1 MVEATSFAPAALA
14 RVEELFTRRGWTPF
28 AFQRAAWAAYAEGR
42 SGLIHAPTGM
52 GKTQA
57 AWLGPVLEWLSAHP
71 AATQRNAAPPLS
83 VLWITP
89 LRALAKDTTAA
100 LNGTCAALDLPWTV
114 ELRTGDTSSHV
125 KQRQRKRPP
134 TALVTT
140 PESLSLLLSYSDTER
155 QLRHLRCVIV
165 DEWHELLGSK
175 RGTQTE
181 LALARLRQWQ
191 PNLRTWGLSATL
203 GNLEQALAVLV
214 GVGDRAQG
222 MGNREDAAQPPI
234 SHSFYPIP
242 NSQSSSPDSQSP
254 LLIAGDATKEILI
267 ETLIPSDMERFPWAG
282 HLGVKLLPQVV
293 ERVLAARS
301 TLIFTNTR
309 AQTELWFQALID
321 YAVTEAPELIG
332 AIGLHHGSL
341 EPKLRQEVEARL
353 ADGRLRCVVCTS
365 SLDLGVDFAPVE
377 QVMQVGSPK
386 GVARLLQRAGRSG
399 HQPGAVSK
407 VLCVPTHAFE
417 LVEFAAA
424 RDAMERGEIEA
435 RPPLAKPLDVL
446 VQHLVTVALG
456 SGFAANGQR
465 EWDMN
470 GEAMVPNDTAL
481 NDTVPND
488 TVPNDTVPN
497 DTAPNDNEALPG
509 QALFDEVRTTY
520 AYGDLTAQEWRWV
533 LDFVTFGGAALKGY
547 REYARVQERNGQFR
561 VLSPQIARRHRM
573 SIGAITSDGMLNV
586 KFQNGGALG
595 AIEESFAARLKPGD
609 TFIFAGRLLEF
620 RRIKEMTVQV
630 RKATKSKGVVPRWQG
645 GRMPLSS
652 YLADAVRLR
661 LATAAAGIYDTPE
674 MQAVQPI
681 LAIQQR
687 WSHIPAAGELLI
699 EAVKT
704 REGHHLFLYPLAG
717 YQVHEGLASLLAYR
731 LSRLAPRTIS
741 AFATD
746 YGCELLS
753 PTPLPVGD
761 EAGWRQILSPDN
773 LLEDILLCLNAA
785 EMARRQFRDIAR
797 VAGLIFTGYPG
808 SQKSTRQLQASSSVI
823 YDAFVTY
830 DPDNLLLEQAR
841 REVLERQLDFGQLRR
856 TLEGM
861 AAAELVLASPRR
873 LTPLAFPLWASRL
886 RSQISSESWSDR
898 VARMVMQLEKAA
910 G

>member
-1 MVEATSFAPAALA
+1 MSEAAVFSPSALA
-14 RVEELFTRRGWTPF
+14 RVEAWFAGRGWAPF
-28 AFQRAAWAAYAEGR
+28 DFQRAAWAAYGGGR

-57 AWLGPVLEWLSAHP
+57 AWLGPVLEWMTAHP
-71 AATQRNAAPPLS
+71 DYNPRSAAPPLS
-83 VLWITP
+83 VMWITP
-89 LRALAKDTTAA
+89 LRALAKDTVAA
-100 LNGTCAALDLPWTV
+100 LNGTCAGLGLPWTV
-114 ELRTGDTSSHV
+114 ELRTGDTSSHI

-140 PESLSLLLSYSDTER
+140 PESLSLLLSYADTER

-175 RGTQTE
+175 RGVQTE
-181 LALARLRQWQ
+181 LALARLRRWL
-191 PNLRTWGLSATL
+191 PDLRTWGLSATL
-203 GNLEQALAVLV
+203 GNLDQALAVLV
-214 GVGDRAQG
+214 GGGEQG
-222 MGNREDAAQPPI
+222 LRLGHRE
-234 SHSFYPIP
+234 
-242 NSQSSSPDSQSP
+242 QSSPSPI
-254 LLIAGDATKEILI
+254 LLAGDASKEVAIQ
-267 ETLIPSDMERFPWAG
+267 TLMPPNMERFPWAG

-293 ERVLAARS
+293 ERVLAART

-341 EPKLRQEVEARL
+341 EPKLRQDVEARL

-365 SLDLGVDFAPVE
+365 SLDLGVDFAPVD

-399 HQPGAVSK
+399 HQPGGVSR

-417 LVEFAAA
+417 LVEFTAA
-424 RDAMERGEIEA
+424 RDAIARGEIEA
-435 RPPLAKPLDVL
+435 RQPLAKPLDVL

-456 SGFAANGQR
+456 SGFAAAGYGDWV
-465 EWDMN
+465 ED
-470 GEAMVPNDTAL
+470 GETGAK
-481 NDTVPND
+481 
-488 TVPNDTVPN
+488 
-497 DTAPNDNEALPG
+497 DNIEALPG
-509 QALFDEVRTTY
+509 RALFDEVCTTY
-520 AYGDLTAQEWRWV
+520 AYRDLTQPEWLWA

-547 REYARVQERNGQFR
+547 QDYARVQLRNGQYR
-561 VLSPQIARRHRM
+561 VLSPQNARRHRM
-573 SIGAITSDGMLNV
+573 SIGAIASDGMLDV
-586 KFQNGGALG
+586 RFQSGGALG
-595 AIEESFAARLKPGD
+595 AIEESFVARLKPGD

-620 RRIKEMTVQV
+620 RRIKDMTVQV
-630 RKATKSKGVVPRWQG
+630 RKATQSRGVVPRWQG

-652 YLADAVRLR
+652 HLADAVRLR
-661 LATAAAGIYDTPE
+661 LATAEVGIYDTPE

-687 WSHIPAAGELLI
+687 WSRIPAAGELLI

-731 LSRLAPRTIS
+731 LSQQAPRTIS

-753 PTPLPVGD
+753 PTPMPID
-761 EAGWRQILSPDN
+761 EAGWRQILSTEN
-773 LLEDILLCLNAA
+773 LLADILLCLNAA

-797 VAGLIFTGYPG
+797 VAGLIFSGYPG
-808 SQKSTRQLQASSSVI
+808 SQKTTRQIQASSSVI
-823 YDAFVTY
+823 YDAMVKY
-830 DPDNLLLEQAR
+830 DPDNLLLDQAR
-841 REVLERQLDFGQLRR
+841 REVLERQLDFVQLQR
-856 TLEGM
+856 TLEGI
-861 AAAELVLASPRR
+861 AGEELVLTSPRR
-873 LTPLAFPLWASRL
+873 LTPMAFPLWASRL
-886 RSQISSESWSDR
+886 RSQISSETWSDR